1 MLAVDAAQALAVLQ
15 IQCRVQSN
23 DLPVAPITDLVAP
36 AQIQDTPKLAKAKAA
51 PVRARR

>member
-1 MLAVDAAQALAVLQ
+1 MLAVDAAQALAVLR

-23 DLPVAPITDLVAP
+23 DLPVAPIADLVAP